1 MKAVAP
7 ILGGVIG
14 ATAGFFL
21 SYVIFVTMLEW
32 GANLFV
38 LVLMAAQTDVTEC
51 RAWTSPS
58 IATAT
63 TPIWTPP
70 PSCRC
75 GAAERRLRVRHNP
88 ASSRSSGGK
97 RPSKNAPR

>member
-38 LVLMAAQTDVTEC
+38 LVLMAAGWMLGYRRYAPRRKPGGEAPDAARQESALSASRIRRPPGRRMDPVAVEC
-51 RAWTSPS
+51 RRW
-58 IATAT
+58 
-63 TPIWTPP
+63 
-70 PSCRC
+70 SC
-75 GAAERRLRVRHNP
+75 GERARR
-88 ASSRSSGGK
+88 
-97 RPSKNAPR
+97 